1 MKELGLYRTSKGGY
15 VPYNTDG
22 NGRDMYIAI
31 NSGGF
36 ITNNNSASPDYIRR
50 TGTNLSTRIIYKS
63 VSPYAKSP
71 NFHYHSDGRGRDS
84 YIYCNGGGL
93 IYDSKPLNSYKL
105 TDFLR
110 GSEEVNKNERVWLSK
125 NENKY
130 QRYLRSMERSVINRL
145 YEKDKDKFIKKKK
158 NENEESEVPQNDEE
172 VKMPKLPLIEQK
184 EKSDS
189 NLYSSLN
196 KNTNNILM
204 KNRTNNNLNQ
214 EKLFEMLSKI
224 NNFDNTKRLKKSNKP
239 FSQAY
244 MHLRNAN
251 NVNA

>member
-22 NGRDMYIAI
+22 NGRDRYIAI

-36 ITNNNSASPDYIRR
+36 ISNNNTVSPDNIRR
-50 TGTNLSTRIIYKS
+50 TGTNLYTKVSYKS
-63 VSPYAKSP
+63 VSPYVKSP

-84 YIYCNGGGL
+84 YIYSNGGGL

-130 QRYLRSMERSVINRL
+130 QKYLRSMERNVVNRL

-158 NENEESEVPQNDEE
+158 NENEDEVPKIEEE
-172 VKMPKLPLIEQK
+172 VKLPKLPSIEQK
-184 EKSDS
+184 EKSET

-196 KNTNNILM
+196 KNSNNLLL
-204 KNRTNNNLNQ
+204 KNKTNNNIND
-214 EKLFEMLSKI
+214 ERLFEMLAKI
-224 NNFDNTKRLKKSNKP
+224 NNFDSTRKFKQSNKP
-239 FSQAY
+239 FNQAY
-244 MHLRNAN
+244 LHIRNAN
-251 NVNA
+251 NNYA

>member
-22 NGRDMYIAI
+22 NGRDRYIAI

-36 ITNNNSASPDYIRR
+36 ISNNNTVSPDNIRR
-50 TGTNLSTRIIYKS
+50 TGTNLYTKVSYKS
-63 VSPYAKSP
+63 VSPYVKSP
-71 NFHYHSDGRGRDS
+71 NFHYRSDGRGRDS
-84 YIYCNGGGL
+84 YIYSNGGGL

-130 QRYLRSMERSVINRL
+130 QKYLRSMERNVVNRL

-158 NENEESEVPQNDEE
+158 NENEDEVPKIEEE
-172 VKMPKLPLIEQK
+172 VKLPKLPSIEQK
-184 EKSDS
+184 EKSEP

-196 KNTNNILM
+196 KNSNNLLL
-204 KNRTNNNLNQ
+204 KNKTNNNIND
-214 EKLFEMLSKI
+214 ERLFEMLAKI
-224 NNFDNTKRLKKSNKP
+224 NNFDSTRKFKQSNKP
-239 FSQAY
+239 FNQAY
-244 MHLRNAN
+244 LHIRNAN
-251 NVNA
+251 NNYA

>member
-22 NGRDMYIAI
+22 NGRDRYIAI

-36 ITNNNSASPDYIRR
+36 ISNNNTVSPDNIRR
-50 TGTNLSTRIIYKS
+50 TGTNLYTKVSYKS
-63 VSPYAKSP
+63 VSPYVKSP

-84 YIYCNGGGL
+84 YIYSNGGGL

-130 QRYLRSMERSVINRL
+130 QKYLRSMERNVVNRL

-158 NENEESEVPQNDEE
+158 M
-172 VKMPKLPLIEQK
+172 KMKMKSPKL
-184 EKSDS
+184 
-189 NLYSSLN
+189 
-196 KNTNNILM
+196 
-204 KNRTNNNLNQ
+204 
-214 EKLFEMLSKI
+214 
-224 NNFDNTKRLKKSNKP
+224 KKK
-239 FSQAY
+239 
-244 MHLRNAN
+244 
-251 NVNA
+251 

>member
-22 NGRDMYIAI
+22 NGRDRYIAI

-36 ITNNNSASPDYIRR
+36 ISNNNTVSPDNIRR
-50 TGTNLSTRIIYKS
+50 TGTNLYTKVSYKS
-63 VSPYAKSP
+63 VSPYVKSP

-84 YIYCNGGGL
+84 YIYSNGGGL

-130 QRYLRSMERSVINRL
+130 QKYLRSMERNVVNRL

-158 NENEESEVPQNDEE
+158 NENEDEVPKIEEE
-172 VKMPKLPLIEQK
+172 VKLPKLPSIEQK
-184 EKSDS
+184 EKSEP

-196 KNTNNILM
+196 KNSNNLLL
-204 KNRTNNNLNQ
+204 KNKTNNNIND
-214 EKLFEMLSKI
+214 ERLFEMLAKI
-224 NNFDNTKRLKKSNKP
+224 NNFDSTRKFKQSNKP
-239 FSQAY
+239 FNQAY
-244 MHLRNAN
+244 LHIRNAN
-251 NVNA
+251 NN

>member
-22 NGRDMYIAI
+22 NGRDRYIAI

-36 ITNNNSASPDYIRR
+36 ISNNNTVSPDNIRR
-50 TGTNLSTRIIYKS
+50 TGTNLYTKVSYKS
-63 VSPYAKSP
+63 VSPYVKSP

-84 YIYCNGGGL
+84 YIYSNGGGL

-130 QRYLRSMERSVINRL
+130 QKYLRSMERNVVNRL

-158 NENEESEVPQNDEE
+158 NENEDEVPKIEEE
-172 VKMPKLPLIEQK
+172 VKLPKLPSIEQK
-184 EKSDS
+184 EKSEP

-196 KNTNNILM
+196 KNSNNLLL
-204 KNRTNNNLNQ
+204 KNKTNNNIND
-214 EKLFEMLSKI
+214 ERLFEMLAKI
-224 NNFDNTKRLKKSNKP
+224 NNFDSTRKFKQSNKP
-239 FSQAY
+239 FNQAY
-244 MHLRNAN
+244 LHIRNAN
-251 NVNA
+251 NNYA

>member
-22 NGRDMYIAI
+22 NGRDRYIAI

-36 ITNNNSASPDYIRR
+36 ISNNNTVSPDNIRR
-50 TGTNLSTRIIYKS
+50 TGTNLYTKVSYKS
-63 VSPYAKSP
+63 VSPYVKSP

-84 YIYCNGGGL
+84 YIYSNGGGL

-130 QRYLRSMERSVINRL
+130 QKYLRSMERNVVNRL

-158 NENEESEVPQNDEE
+158 NENEDEVPKIEEE
-172 VKMPKLPLIEQK
+172 VKLPKLPSIEQK
-184 EKSDS
+184 EKSEP

-196 KNTNNILM
+196 KNSNNLLL
-204 KNRTNNNLNQ
+204 KNKTNNNIKD
-214 EKLFEMLSKI
+214 ERLFEMLAKI
-224 NNFDNTKRLKKSNKP
+224 NNFDSTRRFKKSNKP
-239 FSQAY
+239 FNQAY
-244 MHLRNAN
+244 LHIRNAN
-251 NVNA
+251 SINA

>member
-22 NGRDMYIAI
+22 NGRDRYIAI

-36 ITNNNSASPDYIRR
+36 ISNNNTVSPDNIRR
-50 TGTNLSTRIIYKS
+50 TGTNLYTKVSYKS
-63 VSPYAKSP
+63 VSPYVKSP

-84 YIYCNGGGL
+84 YIYSNGGGL

-130 QRYLRSMERSVINRL
+130 QKYLRSMERNVVNRL

-158 NENEESEVPQNDEE
+158 NENEDEVPKIEEE
-172 VKMPKLPLIEQK
+172 VKLPKLPSIEQK
-184 EKSDS
+184 EKSEP

-196 KNTNNILM
+196 KNSNNLLL
-204 KNRTNNNLNQ
+204 KNKTNNNIND
-214 EKLFEMLSKI
+214 ERLFEMLAKI
-224 NNFDNTKRLKKSNKP
+224 NNFDSTRKFKQSNKP
-239 FSQAY
+239 FNQAY
-244 MHLRNAN
+244 LHIRNSN
-251 NVNA
+251 NNYA

>member
-22 NGRDMYIAI
+22 NGRDRYIAI

-36 ITNNNSASPDYIRR
+36 ISNNNTVSPDNIRR
-50 TGTNLSTRIIYKS
+50 TGTNLYTKVSYKS
-63 VSPYAKSP
+63 VSPYAKTP
-71 NFHYHSDGRGRDS
+71 NFHYHSDGRRRDS
-84 YIYCNGGGL
+84 YIYSNGGGL

-130 QRYLRSMERSVINRL
+130 QKYLRSMERNVVNRL

-158 NENEESEVPQNDEE
+158 NENEDEVPKIEEE
-172 VKMPKLPLIEQK
+172 VKLPKLPSIEQK
-184 EKSDS
+184 EKSEP

-196 KNTNNILM
+196 KNSNNLLL
-204 KNRTNNNLNQ
+204 KNKTNNNIND
-214 EKLFEMLSKI
+214 ERLFEMLAKI
-224 NNFDNTKRLKKSNKP
+224 NNFDSTRKFKQSNKP
-239 FSQAY
+239 FNQAY
-244 MHLRNAN
+244 LHIRNAN
-251 NVNA
+251 NNYA

>member
-22 NGRDMYIAI
+22 NGRDRYIAI

-36 ITNNNSASPDYIRR
+36 ISNNNTVSPDNIRR
-50 TGTNLSTRIIYKS
+50 TGTNLYTKVSYKS
-63 VSPYAKSP
+63 VSPYVKSP

-84 YIYCNGGGL
+84 YIYSNGGGL

-130 QRYLRSMERSVINRL
+130 QKYLRSMERNVVNRL

-158 NENEESEVPQNDEE
+158 NENEDEVPKIEEE
-172 VKMPKLPLIEQK
+172 VKLPKLPSIEQK
-184 EKSDS
+184 EKSEP

-196 KNTNNILM
+196 KNSNNLLL
-204 KNRTNNNLNQ
+204 KNKTNNNIND
-214 EKLFEMLSKI
+214 ERLFEMLAKI
-224 NNFDNTKRLKKSNKP
+224 NNFDSTRKFKQSNKP
-239 FSQAY
+239 FNQAY
-244 MHLRNAN
+244 LHIRNAN
-251 NVNA
+251 NNDA

>member
-22 NGRDMYIAI
+22 NGRDRYIAI

-36 ITNNNSASPDYIRR
+36 IANNNTASPDYIWR
-50 TGTNLSTRIIYKS
+50 TGTNLSTKVSYKS
-63 VSPYAKSP
+63 VSPYVKSP

-84 YIYCNGGGL
+84 YIYSNGGGL

-110 GSEEVNKNERVWLSK
+110 GNEEVNKNEKVWLSK

-130 QRYLRSMERSVINRL
+130 QKYLRSMERSVINRL

-158 NENEESEVPQNDEE
+158 KENEESEVPQTDEE
-172 VKMPKLPLIEQK
+172 VKLPKLPSIEQK
-184 EKSDS
+184 EKSEP

-196 KNTNNILM
+196 KNSNNLLL
-204 KNRTNNNLNQ
+204 KNRTNNNLN
-214 EKLFEMLSKI
+214 EERLYEMLAKI
-224 NNFDNTKRLKKSNKP
+224 NNFDSTRRFKKSNKP
-239 FSQAY
+239 FNQAY
-244 MHLRNAN
+244 LHIRNAN
-251 NVNA
+251 SINA

>member
-22 NGRDMYIAI
+22 NGRDRYIAI

-36 ITNNNSASPDYIRR
+36 ISNNNTVSPDNIRR
-50 TGTNLSTRIIYKS
+50 TGTNLYTKVSYKS
-63 VSPYAKSP
+63 VSPYVKSP

-84 YIYCNGGGL
+84 YIYSNGGGL

-130 QRYLRSMERSVINRL
+130 QKYLRSMERNVVNRL

-158 NENEESEVPQNDEE
+158 NENEDEVPKIEEE
-172 VKMPKLPLIEQK
+172 VKLPKLPSIEQK
-184 EKSDS
+184 EKSEP

-196 KNTNNILM
+196 KNSNNLLL
-204 KNRTNNNLNQ
+204 KNKTNNNIND
-214 EKLFEMLSKI
+214 ERLFEMLAKI
-224 NNFDNTKRLKKSNKP
+224 NNFDSTRKFKQSNKP
-239 FSQAY
+239 FNQAY
-244 MHLRNAN
+244 LHIRNAN
-251 NVNA
+251 NNYT

>member
-22 NGRDMYIAI
+22 NGRDRYIAI

-36 ITNNNSASPDYIRR
+36 ITNNNTVSPDYIRR
-50 TGTNLSTRIIYKS
+50 TGTNLFTKVSYKS
-63 VSPYAKSP
+63 VSPYVKSP

-84 YIYCNGGGL
+84 YIYSNGGGL

-130 QRYLRSMERSVINRL
+130 QKYLRSMERNVVNRL

-158 NENEESEVPQNDEE
+158 NENEDEVPKIEEE
-172 VKMPKLPLIEQK
+172 VKLPKLPSIEQK
-184 EKSDS
+184 EKSEP

-196 KNTNNILM
+196 KNSNNLLL
-204 KNRTNNNLNQ
+204 KNKTNNNIND
-214 EKLFEMLSKI
+214 ERLFEMLAKI
-224 NNFDNTKRLKKSNKP
+224 NNFDSTRKFKQSNKP
-239 FSQAY
+239 FNQAY
-244 MHLRNAN
+244 LHIRNAN
-251 NVNA
+251 NNYA